1 LFVRMCTVRPKRK
14 QTKDTVGSVPVLTT
28 TCVGQLYINRMAAR
42 KDEQHGVA
50 ESNWILFSC
59 GETLVIFDWADRT
72 IAQHDYIIN

>member
-1 LFVRMCTVRPKRK
+1 MVAESYMVALRFE
-14 QTKDTVGSVPVLTT
+14 SSLTT
-28 TCVGQLYINRMAAR
+28 KGIGALTSLFLIERN
-42 KDEQHGVA
+42 HGVA